1 MPAQRSRGGARG
13 GGIAREGRHD
23 GAAQGGGE
31 EQEKGDQLMRD
42 KEHAEKRKREGPQG
56 GAEGSP
62 PRRDSRFTND
72 SDSASAEATPR
83 KKVSP
88 TATRRLTR
96 RAEKEG
102 RDNGQHSESSPTP
115 SSNRSSEAPRE
126 VTMHDIMQQLL
137 EAQRMARERDRREQE
152 RERKERE
159 KERKEQ
165 EERRIIQE
173 KEDRYREEI
182 RQLQSTVTTLVLD
195 IKSLQEAA
203 PNWGSLQSSSLA
215 TVTTDSYASVTARGV
230 QLPNQDTNIA
240 PSQGTDITPTRS
252 SRSSVS
258 FDLSD
263 QSSPPRSPPISVG
276 TSIRSAMKKAKSP
289 LEIDMVID
297 IKNLDTEGHTGTNLM
312 TRTKNRILAAIR
324 SNDGLDNVVLN
335 RFMIRHT
342 NEDVHLAY
350 FRIDKEAEK
359 VARAYADEW
368 LPMFLKGARLIE
380 TAWYPV
386 KVDYIPKREAT
397 DQQTGA
403 ISQETREAFAEE
415 NEVEVKLM
423 RWLGRPKEH
432 TQYASALV
440 KLATKE
446 QVEKLLQ
453 KQARGEDVELFGCM
467 VQVSPFHD
475 NRGPRACFRCHRFG
489 HTQKECRNTTTC
501 LWCAQEGHENCKI
514 GEPKC
519 CNCGEKHPA
528 SYRKCPEYRR
538 QQEREINLRR
548 HD

>member
-1 MPAQRSRGGARG
+1 MPAPRGRGGARG
-13 GGIAREGRHD
+13 GGIA
-23 GAAQGGGE
+23 GGGRFESPSQGSGEVQE
-31 EQEKGDQLMRD
+31 EEDQFIRD
-42 KEHAEKRKREGPQG
+42 REHAEKRKRKGPQG

-96 RAEKEG
+96 SAEKEG
-102 RDNGQHSESSPTP
+102 RDNGQHPESSPTP

-126 VTMHDIMQQLL
+126 ITMHDIMQQLL
-137 EAQRMARERDRREQE
+137 EAQRMARERDRKEQ
-152 RERKERE
+152 E
-159 KERKEQ
+159 KERREQ
-165 EERRIIQE
+165 EERRNIQE

-182 RQLQSTVTTLVLD
+182 RQLQSTVTTLALD

-203 PNWGSLQSSSLA
+203 PKWGSLQSSSLA
-215 TVTTDSYASVTARGV
+215 TGTTDSYASVTARGV

-240 PSQGTDITPTRS
+240 PSQGTDMTPTRS

-289 LEIDMVID
+289 LETDMVID
-297 IKNLDTEGHTGTNLM
+297 IKNLDTEGYTGTNLM

-324 SNDGLDNVVLN
+324 SNDGLDDVVLN

-359 VARAYADEW
+359 VARAHKEEW

-403 ISQETREAFAEE
+403 ISQETREAFAAE

-423 RWLGRPKEH
+423 RWLGRPKQH

-453 KQARGEDVELFGCM
+453 KQARGEDVELFGCI

-475 NRGPRACFRCHRFG
+475 NRGPRAYFKCHHFR

-528 SYRKCPEYRR
+528 NYRKCPEYRR